1 MIISGEKI
9 KNIRLQQGMSRA
21 ELSRR
26 SDVPVRTLED
36 WEAGKRDPRDVDVV
50 VQVAQALHV
59 DVAMLYSDK
68 YLSSLNAQ
76 ALTNMDIFS
85 DCEENEQDLICRI
98 DNIYARYGAKG
109 LAKLLDRFISHT
121 GIETALKIVEE
132 YMDENCTD

>member
-59 DVAMLYSDK
+59 DVVML
-68 YLSSLNAQ
+68 
-76 ALTNMDIFS
+76 
-85 DCEENEQDLICRI
+85 
-98 DNIYARYGAKG
+98 
-109 LAKLLDRFISHT
+109 
-121 GIETALKIVEE
+121 
-132 YMDENCTD
+132 